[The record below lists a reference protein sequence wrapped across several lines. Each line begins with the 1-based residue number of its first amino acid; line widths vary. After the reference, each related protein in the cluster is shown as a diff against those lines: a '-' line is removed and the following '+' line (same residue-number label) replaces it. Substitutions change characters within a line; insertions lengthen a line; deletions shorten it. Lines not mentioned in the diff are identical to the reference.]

1 MLYRQR
7 DGGVEQQHR
16 QAVVEKAQQVDR
28 VQPLAEGEQ
37 DERVRRHGAAA
48 GVDAQDE
55 GERRQVDA
63 GEDDLGR
70 EQVLAAVGKPM
81 QCRVGVDVPGRI
93 AVTVSTSSACR
104 SSTHTSGPVPPR
116 ILA

>member
-1 MLYRQR
+1 MLDRQR
-7 DGGVEQQHR
+7 DGGVERQHR
-16 QAVVEKAQQVDR
+16 QAVVEEAQQVDR

-70 EQVLAAVGKPM
+70 EQVLAAVGEPV
-81 QCRVGVDVPGRI
+81 QRRVGVDVPSGI
-93 AVTVSTSSACR
+93 AAMVSTSYARR
-104 SSTHTSGPVPPR
+104 SPTHTSGPVPPR